1 MEQENAPLGLPS
13 FSQVVALALHQV
25 KGTLDTMDEFARH
38 DPKWGDGE
46 TETSVDCAMTA
57 VMHAI
62 EWLEANPPKTLADFS
77 ERWDTV
83 IGIVD
88 LASRSFQRDS
98 CYKNFLQALDREV
111 IVLNYAVDLM
121 ATTTK
126 GEAS

>member
-1 MEQENAPLGLPS
+1 MAQATKPLGLPT
-13 FSQVVALALHQV
+13 FAQTVALALYQV
-25 KGTLDTMDEFARH
+25 KNTLDTMDEFARH
-38 DPKWGDGE
+38 DTEWGDGE

-88 LASRSFQRDS
+88 LASRSFQREG

-121 ATTTK
+121 AAAGK
-126 GEAS
+126 AGEA